1 VSTVQSRITRWRER
15 HAVSRRARSV
25 RHATDAV
32 STRTLQQELQASTSA
47 QINR

>member
-1 VSTVQSRITRWRER
+1 MARWRQR
-15 HAVSRRARSV
+15 HATSRQQRLV

-32 STRTLQQELQASTSA
+32 STGTLQQELQASVRA

>member
-1 VSTVQSRITRWRER
+1 VQSRIARWREQ
-15 HAVSRRARSV
+15 HAVARRTRLV

-32 STRTLQQELQASTSA
+32 STGTLQQELRAYTSA

>member
-1 VSTVQSRITRWRER
+1 MQSRMARWRAR
-15 HAVSRRARSV
+15 HSAARRQRLV

-32 STRTLQQELQASTSA
+32 STGTLQQELQAHITA

>member
-1 VSTVQSRITRWRER
+1 MQSRMARWRER
-15 HAVSRRARSV
+15 HPVGRRTWLV

-32 STRTLQQELQASTSA
+32 SAGTLQQELQAFTSA

>member
-1 VSTVQSRITRWRER
+1 MARWRRR
-15 HAVSRRARSV
+15 HAASQQQRLV

-32 STRTLQQELQASTSA
+32 STGTLQQELQASLRA

>member
-1 VSTVQSRITRWRER
+1 MARWRDR
-15 HAVSRRARSV
+15 HAVTRRTRMV

-32 STRTLQQELQASTSA
+32 STRILQQELQASTSA

>member
-1 VSTVQSRITRWRER
+1 VQSRMARWRER
-15 HAVSRRARSV
+15 HAVARRSVPV

-32 STRTLQQELQASTSA
+32 SPATLQQELRAFTSA

>member
-1 VSTVQSRITRWRER
+1 LL
-15 HAVSRRARSV
+15 V

-32 STRTLQQELQASTSA
+32 STETLRQELQAFTSA

>member
-1 VSTVQSRITRWRER
+1 MARWRDR
-15 HAVSRRARSV
+15 HAVTRRNRLV

-32 STRTLQQELQASTSA
+32 SAGTLQQELRAYTST

>member
-1 VSTVQSRITRWRER
+1 MARWREQ
-15 HAVSRRARSV
+15 HAVTRRNRLV

-32 STRTLQQELQASTSA
+32 SAGTLQQELRAYTST

>member
-1 VSTVQSRITRWRER
+1 MER
-15 HAVSRRARSV
+15 RQRLV

-32 STRTLQQELQASTSA
+32 STGTLQQELQASTRA

>member
-1 VSTVQSRITRWRER
+1 MARWRER
-15 HAVSRRARSV
+15 HSVTRRNRLV

-32 STRTLQQELQASTSA
+32 STGTLQQQLQAYTSA

>member
-1 VSTVQSRITRWRER
+1 VQFRMAKRREQRAVTRRSR
-15 HAVSRRARSV
+15 VV

-32 STRTLQQELQASTSA
+32 SPETLQHELQAFTSA

>member
-1 VSTVQSRITRWRER
+1 MQSRMARWREQ
-15 HAVSRRARSV
+15 HAVTRRNRLV

-32 STRTLQQELQASTSA
+32 STGILQQELRAHTST

>member
-1 VSTVQSRITRWRER
+1 MARWRDR
-15 HAVSRRARSV
+15 HAVTRRNRLV

-32 STRTLQQELQASTSA
+32 SAGTLQQELRAYTSA

>member
-1 VSTVQSRITRWRER
+1 VQSRMARWRER
-15 HAVSRRARSV
+15 NAVTRRNRLV

-32 STRTLQQELQASTSA
+32 STATLQQELRAYTSA

>member
-1 VSTVQSRITRWRER
+1 VTRQQRL
-15 HAVSRRARSV
+15 V

-32 STRTLQQELQASTSA
+32 STTTLQQELHASTQA

>member
-1 VSTVQSRITRWRER
+1 MQSRMDRWRER
-15 HAVSRRARSV
+15 HSVTRRNRLV

-32 STRTLQQELQASTSA
+32 STGTLQQQLRAFTSA

>member
-1 VSTVQSRITRWRER
+1 MQSRMARWREQ
-15 HAVSRRARSV
+15 HSVTRRDRLV

-32 STRTLQQELQASTSA
+32 STGTLQQELRAFTTA

>member
-1 VSTVQSRITRWRER
+1 MRTVQSRTTRWRER
-15 HAVSRRARSV
+15 HATARQQRLV

-32 STRTLQQELQASTSA
+32 STGTLQHELQAFTTA